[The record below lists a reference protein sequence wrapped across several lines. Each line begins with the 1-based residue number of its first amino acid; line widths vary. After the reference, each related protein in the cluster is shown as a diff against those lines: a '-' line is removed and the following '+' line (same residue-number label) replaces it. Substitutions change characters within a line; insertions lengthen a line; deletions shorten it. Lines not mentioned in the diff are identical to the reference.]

1 MDESKIWNLFSPL
14 KRRRMPVRYIGNVGE
29 IIDDLAQEFQ
39 QGKIRAMAVAYLDEN
54 DVIQFS
60 WAGFKSYLEQ
70 VGSAVML
77 QETMFRKCQ
86 EREAE
91 RRAT

>member
-1 MDESKIWNLFSPL
+1 
-14 KRRRMPVRYIGNVGE
+14 MPVRYIGDVGN

-39 QGKIRAMAVAYLDEN
+39 RGKIKAIAVAYLDEN

-60 WAGFKSYLEQ
+60 WAGFRSYLEQ

-77 QETMFRKCQ
+77 QETMFKKCQ
-86 EREAE
+86 ERESE

>member
-1 MDESKIWNLFSPL
+1 
-14 KRRRMPVRYIGNVGE
+14 MPVRYIGNVGE